1 MTNALLKN
9 TIYFTC
15 LFVSG
20 MMMVGCTSGK
30 KESSREAE
38 KKEVTPIVEVEKIPE
53 ISNRKNNDISRY
65 IAGMQATE
73 GNTLKPELY
82 SDAWKNFAAGQDKK
96 WAQLNENHFKP
107 MHAFTEQELK
117 ATFGKNDTV
126 FYPFSGPD
134 FLHVTTFFPEAKV
147 YYMLALE
154 PPGSLPNLDTV
165 NIDSLPK
172 YFNSIHK
179 SMHAI
184 LNFSFFRTLS
194 MEEDFATKEL
204 NGAVQLISIFM
215 QRSGHSIKDIAPIS
229 IDSSGKVIARENP
242 AYASG
247 SKGIHLTCIEN
258 KTGMEKDVY
267 YLSCDISDL
276 GLNRNK
282 RLQAFLNQLPTL
294 CTYIKSASYLLHK
307 PYFSVIRKTILEKSR
322 YVLQDDSG
330 VPVRFFDASQWNHQ
344 YYGTYDAPINL
355 FKNFLQK
362 DLKMAY
368 DSTEKLSIKPLGFG
382 IGYDYK
388 LNESNLMLFT
398 KKTK

>member
-20 MMMVGCTSGK
+20 MMMFGCTSGK

-82 SDAWKNFAAGQDKK
+82 TDAWKNFAAGQDKK

-172 YFNSIHK
+172 
-179 SMHAI
+179 
-184 LNFSFFRTLS
+184 
-194 MEEDFATKEL
+194 
-204 NGAVQLISIFM
+204 
-215 QRSGHSIKDIAPIS
+215 
-229 IDSSGKVIARENP
+229 
-242 AYASG
+242 
-247 SKGIHLTCIEN
+247 
-258 KTGMEKDVY
+258 
-267 YLSCDISDL
+267 
-276 GLNRNK
+276 
-282 RLQAFLNQLPTL
+282 
-294 CTYIKSASYLLHK
+294 
-307 PYFSVIRKTILEKSR
+307 
-322 YVLQDDSG
+322 
-330 VPVRFFDASQWNHQ
+330 
-344 YYGTYDAPINL
+344 
-355 FKNFLQK
+355 
-362 DLKMAY
+362 
-368 DSTEKLSIKPLGFG
+368 
-382 IGYDYK
+382 
-388 LNESNLMLFT
+388 
-398 KKTK
+398 